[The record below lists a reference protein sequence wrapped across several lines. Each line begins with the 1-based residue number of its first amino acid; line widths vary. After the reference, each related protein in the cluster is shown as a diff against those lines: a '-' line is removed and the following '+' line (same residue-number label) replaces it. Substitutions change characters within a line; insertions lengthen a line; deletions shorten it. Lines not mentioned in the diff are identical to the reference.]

1 MNNNLYKKGQPI
13 LITKGKNKGKV
24 GIFLHYIDECYLA
37 YCLEDCYKSRRVCI
51 DNTEHYVRKFKGVPV
66 TELCSVC
73 WV

>member
-1 MNNNLYKKGQPI
+1 MKGYKKGQEI
-13 LITKGKNKGKV
+13 LITKGKNKGKI
-24 GIFLHYIDECYLA
+24 GEFLHYLDDGHLTYSLGAGHRAKIH
-37 YCLEDCYKSRRVCI
+37 V

>member
-1 MNNNLYKKGQPI
+1 VKSYKKGQSI
-13 LITKGKNKGKV
+13 LITKGKNKGKI
-24 GIFLHYIDECYLA
+24 GRYWYFIDDNHIA
-37 YCLEDCYKSRRVCI
+37 YSLETCYKKRKIHV